1 MNKKIKPFQFK
12 KFSVEHDKCAMK
24 VGFDGALLAV
34 WAHHKNPL
42 EILDIGSGSGLIS
55 LILRQ
60 RFEHANI
67 LAIEPNKNAFIQSKI
82 NFKNS
87 PFEKK
92 INLLLTNLQSFSCE
106 HKFDLILSNPPFFSE
121 DTDSSD
127 KDRNEARQE
136 KYLPL
141 IQLLGNVKKL
151 LNKEGKFFLIY
162 PTWEASRVFL
172 EASNLNLH
180 ICTITKIFSKKQKPS
195 KRTIFEFQLESCNSI
210 HKEFVSGNQD
220 VGYSKPYSELM
231 KEFYTIF

>member
-1 MNKKIKPFQFK
+1 MDKKIKPFQFK
-12 KFSVEHDKCAMK
+12 KFSIEHDKCAMK

-67 LAIEPNKNAFIQSKI
+67 LAIEPNKNAFIQSEI

-92 INLLLTNLQSFSCE
+92 ISLLLTTLQSFSSE

-121 DTDSSD
+121 DTDSSN

-136 KYLPL
+136 KHLPL
-141 IQLLGNVKKL
+141 KQLLGNAKKL

-162 PTWEASRVFL
+162 PTWEASRVVL

-180 ICTITKIFSKKQKPS
+180 ICTQTTIFSKKQKPS
-195 KRTIFEFQLESCNSI
+195 KRTIFEFQLEPCNTI
-210 HKEFVSGNQD
+210 HKEFISGNQD
-220 VGYSKPYSELM
+220 VGYSKSYSELM